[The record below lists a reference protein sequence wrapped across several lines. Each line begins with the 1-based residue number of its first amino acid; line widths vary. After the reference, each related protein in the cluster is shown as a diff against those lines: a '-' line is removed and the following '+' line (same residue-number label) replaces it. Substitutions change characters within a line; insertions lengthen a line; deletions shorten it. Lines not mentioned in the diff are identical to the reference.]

1 MGAGALAGSPAPA
14 RRRRHTENATAL
26 FDTNRHSLEAVG
38 HRVYTLERVA
48 FGPLRL
54 GSLQPGEFRKLGQP
68 EVERL
73 RSLG

>member
-1 MGAGALAGSPAPA
+1 M
-14 RRRRHTENATAL
+14 
-26 FDTNRHSLEAVG
+26 LEAVG

-48 FGPLRL
+48 YGPLRL

-73 RSLG
+73 RELG